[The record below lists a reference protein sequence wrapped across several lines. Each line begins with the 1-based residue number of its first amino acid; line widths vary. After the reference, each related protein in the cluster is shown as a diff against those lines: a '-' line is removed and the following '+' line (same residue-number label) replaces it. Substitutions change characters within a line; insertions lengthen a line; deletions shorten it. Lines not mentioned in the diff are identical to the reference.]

1 MSRDGRGGD
10 DVDAIVRAE
19 LTALL
24 TKTGRAVPAL
34 ADDLKLDADLG
45 LTSLEVTTLLVAV
58 TARLE
63 AAQAADVMTDVDIA
77 TVGDL
82 RRAVRPSHNHARRA
96 FVPRAKVSRFP
107 ASAGAR
113 DCAPRR
119 CRPSS
124 IR

>member
-10 DVDAIVRAE
+10 DVDAVVRAE

-82 RRAVRPSHNHARRA
+82 RRAVRPSTPAGVHDESDTLAASRRRAEARRA
-96 FVPRAKVSRFP
+96 
-107 ASAGAR
+107 AGR
-113 DCAPRR
+113 
-119 CRPSS
+119 
-124 IR
+124 